1 MVELVPILM
10 GHILAHVPMV
20 IQAAVMLLLVLVSGN
35 VRQD

>member
-20 IQAAVMLLLVLVSGN
+20 IQEAVMLLLVLVSGN
-35 VRQD
+35 IHQD